1 MTHRPFQTI
10 FVARLKRLVRSPI
23 AFALL
28 ALPGCSEGEKRI
40 ECIDWD
46 SNLGACLSKEEALA
60 EFQRTET
67 CANTHQSVD
76 GEAVE
81 KNGQCCYEVTITDD
95 CCYGSD
101 CPIEGRPLLIN
112 GESVRADVVP
122 RDTGW
127 KGQTPEGSLADLT
140 ADERALIGAMWLRA
154 AEQEHASIASFGR
167 FALELLRFGAP
178 SALVVAAHTAA
189 LDEVRHAEAC
199 FALAARYT
207 SAEVGPGALPVP
219 THLPLAKDLAAL
231 AAAVVEEGCVGETIA
246 AMFAAEQRSYATDS
260 QVQHAL
266 DAIMR
271 EEATHAE
278 LAWATLKWAVSQ
290 GGEPVRKAAV
300 TAFERA
306 AKRIE
311 MYGSEAVTVRASTE
325 IGAAHGRLSGA
336 VFRRVATQTLR
347 DVLVPC
353 AEALGLGSPASLL
366 GQSNLNG

>member
-1 MTHRPFQTI
+1 MTHLPFQTT
-10 FVARLKRLVRSPI
+10 FAARLRRLVRSPI
-23 AFALL
+23 ALALL
-28 ALPGCSEGEKRI
+28 ALPGCGEGEKRI

-46 SNLGACLSKEEALA
+46 SNLGACLTKEEALA
-60 EFQRTET
+60 EFQRTES
-67 CANTHQSVD
+67 CGNSHQSVD
-76 GEAVE
+76 SEAVE
-81 KNGQCCYEVTITDD
+81 KNGQCCYEVTITDE
-95 CCYGSD
+95 CCDGAN
-101 CPIEGRPLLIN
+101 CPIEGRPLLID
-112 GESVRADVVP
+112 GESVRAGVVQ

-127 KGQTPEGSLADLT
+127 NGQTPENTLADLS
-140 ADERALIGAMWLRA
+140 AEERAMIGAMWLRA

-178 SALVVAAHTAA
+178 SALVAAAHSAA

-207 SAEVGPGALPVP
+207 RGEVGPGALPVP

-231 AAAVVEEGCVGETIA
+231 ASAVVEEGCVGETVA
-246 AMFAAEQRSYATDS
+246 AMFAAEQRSYATDG
-260 QVQHAL
+260 QVQRAL

-271 EEATHAE
+271 EEAAHAE
-278 LAWATLKWAVSQ
+278 LAWATLKWAVAQ

-311 MYGSEAVTVRASTE
+311 MYGSDAVTIRASTE
-325 IGAAHGRLSGA
+325 VGAAHGRLSGA

-347 DVLVPC
+347 DVLLPC
-353 AEALGLGSPASLL
+353 AEAMGVAPLRKSASI
-366 GQSNLNG
+366 SA